1 MSKTIQCSTISDIVK
16 TFKDISDKLTKGI
29 DKLFDLGL
37 KIFDPQNK
45 DGQLSYKLSLS
56 SGETAQV
63 TFTPSS
69 KDESKWDIV
78 LTDEK
83 SKKSKKYTE
92 VKDSDADKIIGD
104 AIEEMYGVKLSDIKS
119 SKRIKA
125 TFRKVTAAKCDCVEL
140 VSVNANYDG
149 SEAWDDINTI
159 VSDDAF
165 VAALPCDAECSYEIV
180 DEGSSFDVNPVDLV
194 EKADLTTDQVDE
206 IIQKAEYLLLDS
218 LYINS
223 NASGPLTS
231 DIRNICSNI
240 DWSVRSITSTMMD
253 YSVEQLDYTP
263 NPLTCIQNV
272 PNNIGT
278 LDPLEELRSNAS
290 RLISALQLYYCNITH
305 DFQSIFDSW
314 IRDLSHVSEYDLK
327 QRHK

>member
-1 MSKTIQCSTISDIVK
+1 MSTTIQCSTISDIVK

-45 DGQLSYKLSLS
+45 DGQLSYKLSLL

-69 KDESKWDIV
+69 NDESKWDIV

-149 SEAWDDINTI
+149 SEAWNDINTI
-159 VSDDAF
+159 VSDDTF

-180 DEGSSFDVNPVDLV
+180 DEGSSFDVTPMDSI

-206 IIQKAEYLLLDS
+206 IVQKAEYLLLDI

-231 DIRNICSNI
+231 DIRNLCSNLE
-240 DWSVRSITSTMMD
+240 WSARSITSMMMD

-272 PNNIGT
+272 PNTIGT
-278 LDPLEELRSNAS
+278 SDPLEELRSNAS

-305 DFQSIFDSW
+305 DFQSTFDSW
-314 IRDLSHVSEYDLK
+314 IRDLSHISEYDLK
-327 QRHK
+327 QLQK

>member
-29 DKLFDLGL
+29 NKLFDLGL

-45 DGQLSYKLSLS
+45 DGQLSYKLSLP

-92 VKDSDADKIIGD
+92 VEDSDADKIISD

-180 DEGSSFDVNPVDLV
+180 DEGSSFDVTPVDLV

-206 IIQKAEYLLLDS
+206 IIQKAEYLLLDT
-218 LYINS
+218 LYISS

-305 DFQSIFDSW
+305 DFQSMFDSW